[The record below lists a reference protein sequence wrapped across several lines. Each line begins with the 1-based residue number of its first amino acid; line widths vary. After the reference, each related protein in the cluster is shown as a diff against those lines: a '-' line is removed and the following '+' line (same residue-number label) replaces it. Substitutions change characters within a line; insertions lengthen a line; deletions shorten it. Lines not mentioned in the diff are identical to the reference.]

1 MIKKGIKTYFPSQA
15 VSDVEKMSLEYG
27 AKVGSAIEHEWFG
40 NNNNSNR
47 YNTYRQSFHSL
58 RLYSRGEQSIK
69 KYKDELS
76 VNGDL
81 SYLNLD
87 WTPVPIIPKFVD
99 IVVNG
104 ISERLYDIK
113 AYSQSP
119 NGVSKRTE
127 YMENILADMQMK
139 EFNEETMQEFG
150 IDTRASEVETLPAT
164 DEELGLHMQL
174 NYKQAVEL
182 AEEQAIKTVLRG
194 NKYDLVQKRFYYDLT
209 TIGIGATKTE
219 FNTNEGVVVSYVDPT
234 NLVYSYTESPYF
246 DDIYYVGEIK
256 ELPINELV
264 RQFPNLSE
272 SQINEIIS
280 KNSKTKTRSYNSRRS
295 PQDDNVVSVLYFN
308 YKTYN
313 NDVYKIKQ
321 TGTGGERAIRKDD
334 SFNPPADMSGNFTR
348 ESKKIE
354 VLYDGV
360 MVLGC
365 DMLLRWELAKN
376 MLRPKSDYNKV
387 KMNYSIV
394 APRMYE
400 GRIESIVSRITGFA
414 DMIQLTHLKLQ
425 QVMAKMVP
433 DGVYLDADGLAEID
447 LGNGTNYNPQ
457 EALNM
462 FFQTGSVIGRSF
474 TSEGDMNPG
483 KVPIQEIQS
492 SAKGG
497 KLQALI
503 STYNYYLQM
512 IRDVTGLNEARDGS
526 MPDKNALVGVQKL
539 AAANSNTATR
549 HILQSGM
556 FLTVETAEKLSL
568 RISDVL
574 EYSPTKEAFIQAI
587 GAHNVA
593 TLEEMSE
600 LYLYDFGI
608 FIELAPDE
616 EEKAQLENNIQM
628 ALQQQN
634 IDLEDAID
642 LREIKSVKLANQLLK
657 IRRKRKLE
665 RDQQQQMQ
673 NIQAQAQSNAQ
684 AAQQA
689 AQVEL
694 QKNQA
699 VMQSQMQMEQLKAQ
713 LEGQRLQQE
722 MLAKKELMALEFQY
736 NMQLKGI
743 EVSASWE
750 DVEKDNKYAGIH
762 LLIYFLEEESSL
774 NKHLENIRSLKVERN
789 KEIIS
794 KLNKEGI
801 EINYSDLEEYP
812 TKVPGRP
819 HIAKIIYE
827 KGYVNSINEAFIK
840 YLGNGKVGDSRIHQE
855 SIERV

>member
-1 MIKKGIKTYFPSQA
+1 
-15 VSDVEKMSLEYG
+15 
-27 AKVGSAIEHEWFG
+27 
-40 NNNNSNR
+40 
-47 YNTYRQSFHSL
+47 
-58 RLYSRGEQSIK
+58 
-69 KYKDELS
+69 
-76 VNGDL
+76 
-81 SYLNLD
+81 
-87 WTPVPIIPKFVD
+87 
-99 IVVNG
+99 
-104 ISERLYDIK
+104 
-113 AYSQSP
+113 
-119 NGVSKRTE
+119 
-127 YMENILADMQMK
+127 MENILADMQMK

-736 NMQLKGI
+736 NMQLKGVESRGLQEREKVKEDRKDERTKIQASQQSEMI
-743 EVSASWE
+743 EQRKGNKPAKNFESAGNDTMGE
-750 DVEKDNKYAGIH
+750 G
-762 LLIYFLEEESSL
+762 FSL
-774 NKHLENIRSLKVERN
+774 
-789 KEIIS
+789 
-794 KLNKEGI
+794 
-801 EINYSDLEEYP
+801 
-812 TKVPGRP
+812 
-819 HIAKIIYE
+819 
-827 KGYVNSINEAFIK
+827 EAFGPK
-840 YLGNGKVGDSRIHQE
+840 
-855 SIERV
+855 